1 MIYTARMAHA
11 TRCEIEFRRTWGWIP
26 KSKGPPR
33 AGVSQ
38 CGCERRTEVM
48 EHVYS
53 DKVEVDDDVL
63 YDDCA
68 PVEQPAPA
76 PETVTSAP
84 QAEQTPAVPVVVK
97 PWRQDTDNEVETQT
111 SIVEMSLLRDL
122 RHRLDK
128 RTLSAE
134 QLAELAPEMAD
145 AEDGEGCRPQCM
157 VCLEELETGQ
167 AVSRQACG
175 HTFHHE
181 CMANWLVSQL
191 QNKQVGGCPHCKHTI
206 VVPIIQRVET
216 PVELPAHRARPASR
230 WDFAALGGNFCTFNF
245 CCARSIASV
254 S

>member
-1 MIYTARMAHA
+1 
-11 TRCEIEFRRTWGWIP
+11 
-26 KSKGPPR
+26 
-33 AGVSQ
+33 
-38 CGCERRTEVM
+38 M
-48 EHVYS
+48 EHAYAE
-53 DKVEVDDDVL
+53 KVEVDEDVL

-68 PVEQPAPA
+68 PVRQPAPA
-76 PETVTSAP
+76 APETFTSA
-84 QAEQTPAVPVVVK
+84 QAEHTPAVPVVVK
-97 PWRQDTDNEVETQT
+97 PWRQETDDEVEAQT
-111 SIVEMSLLRDL
+111 SVVEMSLLRDL

-134 QLAELAPEMAD
+134 QLAALAPEMAD
-145 AEDGEGCRPQCM
+145 AEDGKGCRPQCM

-216 PVELPAHRARPASR
+216 PVELPASSACSTSR
-230 WDFAALGGNFCTFNF
+230 WSFGAFVGCFGAFKF
-245 CCARSIASV
+245 RSAQNAIS
-254 S
+254 